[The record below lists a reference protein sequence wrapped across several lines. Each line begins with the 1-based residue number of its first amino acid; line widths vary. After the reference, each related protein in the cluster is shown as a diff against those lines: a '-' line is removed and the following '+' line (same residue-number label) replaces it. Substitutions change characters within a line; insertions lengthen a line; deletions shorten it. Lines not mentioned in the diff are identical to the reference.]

1 MNMKCEGENIGRRTK
16 NCKGVSGM
24 KCDYDIC
31 KKICKKISQGAK
43 KNDNIPR
50 CAGESIGLQNHR
62 KQISPC
68 RIYLLREH
76 MTSRLGLVGFQ
87 SMTGTP
93 RRTRKILIF
102 FCGG

>member
-1 MNMKCEGENIGRRTK
+1 
-16 NCKGVSGM
+16 
-24 KCDYDIC
+24 
-31 KKICKKISQGAK
+31 
-43 KNDNIPR
+43 
-50 CAGESIGLQNHR
+50 
-62 KQISPC
+62 
-68 RIYLLREH
+68 